1 VEKKRL
7 TIAGVIEQRFPNYA
21 RLEKK
26 RAVAKR
32 RLAATELTA
41 IGFARDRGEFRS
53 LGVTF
58 TEVDP

>member
-1 VEKKRL
+1 L

-26 RAVAKR
+26 CAVAKR